1 VSNNLAIPV
10 EELTMSEAGTAEP
23 NSDPLKAVADAMEA
37 AVEAAKE
44 GAADARET
52 AERMLPVAGGMLAT
66 FAYKTCYA
74 ISYGVVFPSVL
85 IARSVPQDNPVVHGL
100 VDGARAA
107 RDMVEEMK
115 ARNELPQVE
124 SGPSLPTEGEHP
136 AAPAVS

>member
-1 VSNNLAIPV
+1 MA
-10 EELTMSEAGTAEP
+10 EAGAVE

-52 AERMLPVAGGMLAT
+52 AERMMPAAGTMLAT

-85 IARSVPQDNPVVHGL
+85 LARSVPQDNALVHGL
-100 VDGARAA
+100 IDGARAA
-107 RDMVEEMK
+107 KDMVEEMK
-115 ARNELPQVE
+115 VRNAMTHVE
-124 SGPSLPTEGEHP
+124 SGPALTPEGEHP

>member
-1 VSNNLAIPV
+1 
-10 EELTMSEAGTAEP
+10 MSEAGATENP
-23 NSDPLKAVADAMEA
+23 DPLKAVADAMEA

-52 AERMLPVAGGMLAT
+52 AERMLPVASTMMAK

-85 IARSVPQDNPVVHGL
+85 LAKSVPQDNAMIHGL

-107 RDMVEEMK
+107 IDLVEEMK
-115 ARNELPQVE
+115 IKNESPQIE
-124 SGPSLPTEGEHP
+124 ANDAISSQGEHP
-136 AAPAVS
+136 ITPAVS